1 MEITLLNN
9 YSIRNL
15 DEMNWVLEIEKT
27 RENKETKEKS
37 QYKEIIGY
45 YPTLDIALK
54 DSIRY
59 QIHNVKTKRELF
71 EILDKLNA
79 LYNTI
84 KNGI

>member
-37 QYKEIIGY
+37 QYKDTIGY
-45 YPTLDIALK
+45 YPTLDMALK

-59 QIHNVKTKRELF
+59 QIHDVRTKKELF
-71 EILDKLNA
+71 EILDKLTT
-79 LYNTI
+79 LFNTI
-84 KNGI
+84 KSK